1 MNKKILSAALC
12 ISLIAFSSCSKIIKE
27 IKVEE
32 KTHTIGF
39 AYSGKTEYAYVERYK
54 SIKEEFSSHDSDTLI
69 ILDAKGNAVKSYIF
83 ENAAPVSVEWNGT
96 DDNKSIVADGV
107 YSYEIESTDLAGNK
121 SERAVIS
128 NIIF

>member
-69 ILDAKGNAVKSYIF
+69 ILDAKGNDQRQHEQIELFIQKNV
-83 ENAAPVSVEWNGT
+83 AALGITS
-96 DDNKSIVADGV
+96 D
-107 YSYEIESTDLAGNK
+107 AGNWQL
-121 SERAVIS
+121 R
-128 NIIF
+128 